1 MLAIDPVELRLKNL
15 FDDGSVAVWGNPMPP
30 GLGVRE
36 TVREAARAAGWQ
48 EQDGHWQKP
57 ELGQPSSPL
66 KRRGIGVA
74 CAYKNVGYS
83 FGFDDK
89 TTAQVELT
97 LDESGAIAHVLLRSA
112 ASDVGEGVHTTLAQI
127 AAETLGVPLEQV
139 QIAPLDTAD
148 VPDAGSTS
156 ASRHTFISGNAV
168 LRACQE
174 AQARWEEVLRTET
187 GETHVEAEYTFHG
200 RNARPTTPYDPIAD
214 QCEPHIAYGC
224 ATHIALVEVDTTTGE
239 VDLLRLWVA
248 HDVGRA
254 VNPEMVLGQIGGG
267 VHMGLGYTLM
277 EEFIQEEGIV
287 RTESFADYLIPTV
300 LDMPAEIV
308 PLIIELPDP
317 NGPYGA
323 KGLGEMTTLP
333 IAPAILNAIY
343 DAVGVR
349 LYRLPVT
356 AERVLLATRQPASG
370 S

>member
-1 MLAIDPVELRLKNL
+1 
-15 FDDGSVAVWGNPMPP
+15 
-30 GLGVRE
+30 
-36 TVREAARAAGWQ
+36 
-48 EQDGHWQKP
+48 
-57 ELGQPSSPL
+57 
-66 KRRGIGVA
+66 
-74 CAYKNVGYS
+74 
-83 FGFDDK
+83 
-89 TTAQVELT
+89 
-97 LDESGAIAHVLLRSA
+97 
-112 ASDVGEGVHTTLAQI
+112 VHTTLAQI
-127 AAETLGVPLEQV
+127 AAETLDVPLDRV
-139 QIAPLDTAD
+139 QIAQLDTAD

-168 LRACQE
+168 LRASQE
-174 AQARWEEVLRTET
+174 AKARWEEVLRAET

-200 RNARPTTPYDPIAD
+200 RSVRPTTSYDPSAG
-214 QCEPHIAYGC
+214 QGEPHIAYGC

-356 AERVLLATRQPASG
+356 AERVLLASKQAARG
-370 S
+370 D